1 MKKTAVIYNPKAT
14 GMSKLSLDKV
24 KSILINGF
32 RLICLKVKEL
42 VIRQD

>member
-24 KSILINGF
+24 KSIF
-32 RLICLKVKEL
+32 SRVKEL